1 MKRYQLEYAQQPE
14 QVLSLLD
21 LPAEQNAILKMGTAR
36 IQKGDWVPKQG
47 HSSHE
52 QHEVSVILSGKL
64 EIESGGQ
71 PGLIQTGDVAL
82 IPAGEPHRAQA
93 LEDTELI
100 WFWFGSTSIS

>member
-1 MKRYQLEYAQQPE
+1 MKLLRLEYATHPE

-21 LPAEQNAILKMGTAR
+21 LPAEQNAVLKMGTAR
-36 IQKGDWVPKQG
+36 IQKGDWVPLEG

-52 QHEVSVILSGKL
+52 QHEVSVILKGKL

-71 PGLIQTGDVAL
+71 PGTIQTGDIAL
-82 IPAGEPHRAQA
+82 IPAGEAHRAQA

-100 WFWFGSTSIS
+100 WFWFGSAGP

>member
-1 MKRYQLEYAQQPE
+1 MKLLRLEYATHPE

-21 LPAEQNAILKMGTAR
+21 LPAEQNAVLKMGTAR
-36 IQKGDWVPKQG
+36 IQKGDWVPLEG

-52 QHEVSVILSGKL
+52 QHEVSVILNGKL

-71 PGLIQTGDVAL
+71 PGMIQTGDIAL
-82 IPAGEPHRAQA
+82 IPAGEAHRARA

-100 WFWFGSTSIS
+100 WFWFGSAGP